1 MVSTQPGRWV
11 RAVIAA
17 GIVGATC
24 LLGAPSALAQEDP
37 QAQARLEEL
46 RATIKEL
53 QDELDKVK
61 SDRSALQTDLEAAEG
76 EVRNT
81 RQKVRDL
88 RQELQNHQTR
98 LKELDE
104 EKEALSSVKKHQQG
118 SVGQHV
124 NAAYQ
129 LGQQSPVKLL
139 LNQQDPARLSRN
151 LKYYDYLIAARAREI
166 ESLNGTLRQIDHVE
180 SRISETATAVA
191 RDHKA
196 LMTEQIS
203 LEQQQ
208 AQRKQ
213 TLTLLEQTISTTD
226 DKLRA
231 LEDDRRNLEKVLE
244 RVVAVAGDFDLDVPE
259 QPFTAFKGKL
269 PWPAQGK
276 VVQKYGAKRINKMT
290 WQGMLIRA
298 DEGSPVHA
306 VHHGQVIFA
315 DYLRGQ
321 GLLIIVDHGGGYMS
335 LYAHNQLLLKQMG
348 EWVNSGEQIA
358 TVGQSGGQADSALY
372 FELRFQGKPTNPAS
386 WLSKA

>member
-1 MVSTQPGRWV
+1 MVFTQPGRWA
-11 RAVIAA
+11 RAIIAVS
-17 GIVGATC
+17 IVGATF
-24 LLGAPSALAQEDP
+24 LLQTPAALAQEDP
-37 QAQARLEEL
+37 EAQARLEQL

-53 QDELDKVK
+53 QAELDKVK

-76 EVRNT
+76 RVRDT
-81 RQKVRDL
+81 RQKVRSL
-88 RQELQNHQTR
+88 RQELEGHQAK
-98 LKELDE
+98 LEKLDK
-104 EKEALSSVKKHQQG
+104 EKEALSSLKKQQQG

-129 LGQQSPVKLL
+129 LGQQSSIKLL
-139 LNQQDPARLSRN
+139 LNQQDPAQLSRN
-151 LKYYDYLIAARAREI
+151 LKYHDYLIEARAQEI
-166 ESLNGTLRQIDHVE
+166 ESLNSTIQRLDQVETQIT
-180 SRISETATAVA
+180 ETSVAVA
-191 RDHKA
+191 KDHEA
-196 LMTEQIS
+196 LAAQQAS

-208 AQRKQ
+208 AERKQ
-213 TLTLLEQTISTTD
+213 TLALLERTISTTD

-244 RVVAVAGDFDLDVPE
+244 RVVAVAGDFGLDVPE
-259 QPFTAFKGKL
+259 QPFTALKGKL
-269 PWPAQGK
+269 PWPAEGK
-276 VVQKYGAKRINKMT
+276 VVQKYGAKRINKLT

-298 DEGSPVHA
+298 DEGSPVNA

-358 TVGQSGGQADSALY
+358 TVGQSGGQSDSALY
-372 FELRFQGKPTNPAS
+372 FELRFKGKPTDPAS

>member
-1 MVSTQPGRWV
+1 MLSTQPGRWA

-17 GIVGATC
+17 GIVGASC

-37 QAQARLEEL
+37 QAQARLEQL
-46 RATIKEL
+46 RSTIKEL
-53 QDELDKVK
+53 QDELDQVK
-61 SDRSALQTDLEAAEG
+61 SDRNALQADLETAEG

-81 RQKVRDL
+81 RQKVREL
-88 RQELQNHQTR
+88 RQELQNHQSR
-98 LKELDE
+98 LHQLDK

-129 LGQQSPVKLL
+129 LGQQSSVKLL
-139 LNQQDPARLSRN
+139 LNQQDPAQLSRN
-151 LKYYDYLIAARAREI
+151 LKYYDYLIEARAKEI
-166 ESLNGTLRQIDHVE
+166 ESLNGTLQQIDQVE
-180 SRISETATAVA
+180 AQITTTAAAVA
-191 RDHKA
+191 RDHEA
-196 LMTEQIS
+196 LTTEQIS

-208 AQRKQ
+208 ARRKH
-213 TLTLLEQTISTTD
+213 TLGLLEQTISATD
-226 DKLRA
+226 GKLQA
-231 LEDDRRNLEKVLE
+231 LEEDRRNLEKVLE

-276 VVQKYGAKRINKMT
+276 VVEKYGTKRIKKLT
-290 WQGMLIRA
+290 WQGLLIRA
-298 DEGSPVHA
+298 EEGSPVHA

-358 TVGQSGGQADSALY
+358 TVGQSGGQADAALY
-372 FELRFQGKPTNPAS
+372 FELRFKGKPTNPAS